1 VVLDDL
7 PAQLARFTELLNDV
21 PSTMSSWAAIRDT
34 LRSLT
39 RQFTEQDPELTAVRI
54 RLWMTEPLLY
64 ALELW
69 NADQRGSSQESRV
82 SHCRETLDGH
92 WPELPCFHGRRYP
105 WKITVI
111 ARKVCACPSCISS
124 LK

>member
-39 RQFTEQDPELTAVRI
+39 KQFTEQDPELRAVRI

-64 ALELW
+64 ALELLE
-69 NADQRGSSQESRV
+69 RGPA
-82 SHCRETLDGH
+82 G
-92 WPELPCFHGRRYP
+92 
-105 WKITVI
+105 I
-111 ARKVCACPSCISS
+111 
-124 LK
+124 